1 MIFISRGR
9 SFEKVDMIGI
19 PYKLTEFI
27 CEDESISCIELD
39 GKIFPVRYNEYADVE
54 FLNDFLEGDCI
65 YDYCKR
71 TLKDYVLGGEYE
83 II

>member
-1 MIFISRGR
+1 MIFTRSR

-27 CEDESISCIELD
+27 CEYESISCIELD
-39 GKIFPVRYNEYADVE
+39 GKIFLVRYNEYADVE

-83 II
+83 IV